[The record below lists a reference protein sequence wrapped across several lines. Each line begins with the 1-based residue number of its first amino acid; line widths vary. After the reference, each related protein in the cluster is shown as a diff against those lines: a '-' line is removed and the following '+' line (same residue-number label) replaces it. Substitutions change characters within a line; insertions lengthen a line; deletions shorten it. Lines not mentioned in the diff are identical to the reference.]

1 MKILTYLLPI
11 FFIGALASCSNNNE
25 NHNHEAAEETSDAH
39 NHDNNGKEA
48 HQSDEIVFHPEKA
61 ERFGIKTT
69 TLQLTDFNEIIKVS
83 GQIEPAKGDD
93 YIISAT
99 KPGII
104 RLKNGLNEGYTVA
117 KGETIGTISANEL
130 GGDET
135 ERAKIAFETAK
146 REYERLLPLYKEKIV
161 SERDFNIAKEN
172 YEQAKNAF
180 NPTNVTPSSSIHG
193 VVTKLYVKDGEYVET
208 GMPIAYISQN
218 ANLVLRA
225 DMPQKYAN
233 ALPFIHS
240 ANFKPSYSDSTVT
253 LSSVNGKLI
262 SSNVPSAT
270 PVPGYTP
277 VYFQFRNS
285 GNFIANSYAEVYL
298 IGSTKHN
305 VLTVP
310 LEALTEEQ
318 GEYFVYEKVDAEC
331 YKKHLVAA
339 GFNDGKNV
347 EILSGLKPGME
358 IVTQGAV
365 IIKMAANTGA
375 VPGHTHQH

>member
-1 MKILTYLLPI
+1 MKILKYLLPI
-11 FFIGALASCSNNNE
+11 LIIGSFSSCSGNNE
-25 NHNHEAAEETSDAH
+25 NHDHESAEETAADAH
-39 NHDNNGKEA
+39 NHDGKKA

-61 ERFGIKTT
+61 ERFGIKTIK
-69 TLQLTDFNEIIKVS
+69 LQLTDFNEIIKVS

-93 YIISAT
+93 YIVSAT

-104 RLKNGLNEGYTVA
+104 RLKNGLNEGSAVS
-117 KGETIGTISANEL
+117 KGEAIGTISASEL

-135 ERAKIAFETAK
+135 ERAKIAFETAR
-146 REYERLLPLYKEKIV
+146 REYERLLPLYKEKII

-180 NPTNVTPSSSIHG
+180 NPTNVTPISAIHG
-193 VVTKLYVKDGEYVET
+193 IVTKLYVKDGEYVEQ
-208 GMPIAYISQN
+208 GMPIASVSQN
-218 ANLVLRA
+218 TNLVLRA
-225 DMPQKYAN
+225 DLPQKYID
-233 ALPFIHS
+233 ALPYIRS
-240 ANFKPSYSDSTVT
+240 ANFKPSYCDSTVAM
-253 LSSVNGKLI
+253 SSVNGKLI
-262 SSNVPSAT
+262 STDTPAAT
-270 PVPGYTP
+270 SVPGYIP

-298 IGSTKHN
+298 IGTAKHD
-305 VLTVP
+305 VLALP
-310 LEALTEEQ
+310 MEALTEEQ

-331 YKKHLVAA
+331 YKKHLVKT
-339 GFNDGKNV
+339 GYNDGKNV

-358 IVTQGAV
+358 IVTEGAV

>member
-1 MKILTYLLPI
+1 M
-11 FFIGALASCSNNNE
+11 
-25 NHNHEAAEETSDAH
+25 
-39 NHDNNGKEA
+39 
-48 HQSDEIVFHPEKA
+48 
-61 ERFGIKTT
+61 
-69 TLQLTDFNEIIKVS
+69 TDFNEIIKVS

-305 VLTVP
+305 VLTIP